1 MKMHPALDKTLG
13 RENLWW
19 SGGTAPHLL
28 NLDTR
33 WRWAVS
39 FTHRLH

>member
-1 MKMHPALDKTLG
+1 LSLCLTKNHAMKMHPALDKTLG

-33 WRWAVS
+33 
-39 FTHRLH
+39 